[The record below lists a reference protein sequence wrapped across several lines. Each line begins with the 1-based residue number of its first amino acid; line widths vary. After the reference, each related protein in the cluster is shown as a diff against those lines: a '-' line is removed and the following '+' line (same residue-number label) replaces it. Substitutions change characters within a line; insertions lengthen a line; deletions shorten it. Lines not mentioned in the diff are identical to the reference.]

1 MVWSL
6 HLPAN
11 QVFSGTVHSY
21 VKREQCPIESK
32 WHGLVWLASMAWY
45 GKVVW
50 LASMAWS
57 SAQTVIIFQPRCFL
71 SFWSDLT
78 KSWWWSWWSFDKYIN
93 RICTFFFKSNI
104 GNLLPACV
112 PSGWSNSK
120 WHTAPSTRLLGR
132 HTSWIGIA
140 SVLDI
145 SARRFWIKIFA
156 KVRNDGVCRIHLE
169 SSLFTA
175 LIAGCWGYQVLWLI
189 YCLGLV
195 LVQLWYFPT
204 VISHMFKS
212 HSIPWNQSFRGCK
225 NYSTLPI
232 PLSSFSAPE
241 FKFRWLSPW
250 SLLWHRSMTIIII
263 IIIIMDIHLKGPL
276 QDLFA
281 PRPVSLVWGGIF
293 STLMR
298 QCWHLIWCWCC
309 WYWWRCFA
317 IMTLL

>member
-1 MVWSL
+1 MTQFLTQWCNCICLPIRYSL
-6 HLPAN
+6 VQCTRMSRVKPIWGSNVQLSP
-11 QVFSGTVHSY
+11 SGMAWY
-21 VKREQCPIESK
+21 
-32 WHGLVWLASMAWY
+32 GLVWLGMAWY

-156 KVRNDGVCRIHLE
+156 KVWNVGVCRNPLC
-169 SSLFTA
+169 S
-175 LIAGCWGYQVLWLI
+175 
-189 YCLGLV
+189 
-195 LVQLWYFPT
+195 QLW
-204 VISHMFKS
+204 SHD
-212 HSIPWNQSFRGCK
+212 
-225 NYSTLPI
+225 
-232 PLSSFSAPE
+232 AE
-241 FKFRWLSPW
+241 
-250 SLLWHRSMTIIII
+250 
-263 IIIIMDIHLKGPL
+263 DIK
-276 QDLFA
+276 
-281 PRPVSLVWGGIF
+281 
-293 STLMR
+293 
-298 QCWHLIWCWCC
+298 WCD
-309 WYWWRCFA
+309 
-317 IMTLL
+317 